1 VTPDDYV
8 VGHVRDALA
17 HAGMLDVNTEVV
29 AGRMVLTGHVATPAR
44 RDEVTTIVADAAGGL
59 AVVNELTV
67 LQCPPPATAEDL
79 A

>member
-17 HAGMLDVNTEVV
+17 HEGVTDVHAVVV
-29 AGRMVLTGHVATPAR
+29 AGQLVLTGHVATPSR
-44 RDEVTTIVADAAGGL
+44 RDEVSEIAGRVAGDL
-59 AVVNELTV
+59 RVVNELAV
-67 LQCPPPATAEDL
+67 LNCPPPEAAEEL